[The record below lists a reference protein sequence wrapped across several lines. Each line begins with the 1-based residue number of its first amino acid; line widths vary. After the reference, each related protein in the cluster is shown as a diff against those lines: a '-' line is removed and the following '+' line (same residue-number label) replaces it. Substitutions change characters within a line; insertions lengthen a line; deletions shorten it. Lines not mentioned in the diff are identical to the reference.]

1 MDLTTLS
8 PLLPGPV
15 GPQNTSDT
23 SATDANAAAA
33 DFDTFLT
40 LMTAQL
46 RNQDPLSPMEATE
59 FVAQLASFSSVE
71 QLVSANAKLSQ
82 LNEQT
87 LTGDIA
93 SFASWIGREIAVAD
107 GTFRATGAPVEFSYT
122 APGVNEQIRATVRSD
137 AGNALAQFLVQPTAG
152 STGSWDGRNSAGA
165 LVQDTDLTIEL
176 EYISGGTPTRT
187 VPAEVMRRVS
197 GLHGSSSG
205 MLLDL
210 ADGGSISPDA
220 VVRVTQIG
228 NDI

>member
-1 MDLTTLS
+1 MDLTALS

-15 GPQNTSDT
+15 GVQSDTDT

-33 DFDTFLT
+33 DFETFLT

-46 RNQDPLSPMEATE
+46 RNQDPLSPMDATE

-71 QLVSANAKLSQ
+71 QMVSANAKLSQ
-82 LNEQT
+82 LNEQA

-93 SFASWIGREIAVAD
+93 NFASWIGRDVAVAN
-107 GTFRATGAPVEFSYT
+107 GMFRATGTPVEFSYAT
-122 APGVNEQIRATVRSD
+122 PGIDEQIRATVRTET
-137 AGNALAQFLVQPTAG
+137 GTALAQFLVDSNA
-152 STGSWDGRNSAGA
+152 SNTGTWDGKNSAGA
-165 LVQDTDLTIEL
+165 IVHDTDLTIEL

-197 GLHGSSSG
+197 GLHGTSNG

-210 ADGGSISPDA
+210 ADGGSISPDT
-220 VVRVTQIG
+220 VVRITQFDG
-228 NDI
+228 DS